1 MSSWKNRPYGHETP
15 YYALGPFK
23 VRLPFL
29 HYRFELPDY
38 LQGLLMCAVDLAAI
52 PLMVELLGMPF
63 EAAIAIVMI
72 NGILY
77 LLHHILGDPV
87 IPGWITPAIPLVMAY
102 VQTFDQGVDR
112 VHALISFQMMLG
124 LLSLILG
131 QTKLAS
137 KVVYMIPA
145 AIKSGIIL
153 GAGIAAIAI
162 VFKEGGRFDQYPIT
176 ISVVVG
182 IAFYL
187 IFSRHF
193 SQLRQRGKI
202 WGTLGKLGIFPI
214 IILAIIVA
222 PLAHEASWPSISWGL
237 TKPNFALMFSEYTIF
252 GVGFPPVTM
261 FLTALPTALAA
272 YIVLFGDILQ
282 SKAILAEADEIRADE
297 KIDYDPNRAHL
308 IFGGRNFLMSILG
321 PDIVMCGPLWAAMHV
336 VVVERYKQGK
346 ETMNSIFGGS
356 GSFRWGTN
364 TGLLLL
370 PIVSLVKPILGI
382 ALALTLLIQ
391 GFVSVRIGIMEAR
404 SQRDLG
410 IAGVIAA
417 ILVIKGASWAFA
429 AGIILTALI
438 YGKNFF
444 VGETDQTFVK
454 DLDVKNWG
462 LKNMD
467 AKNLGVDQDSNSLEK
482 NETARDKVL

>member
-1 MSSWKNRPYGHETP
+1 
-15 YYALGPFK
+15 
-23 VRLPFL
+23 
-29 HYRFELPDY
+29 
-38 LQGLLMCAVDLAAI
+38 
-52 PLMVELLGMPF
+52 MV
-63 EAAIAIVMI
+63 
-72 NGILY
+72 
-77 LLHHILGDPV
+77 
-87 IPGWITPAIPLVMAY
+87 Y

-112 VHALISFQMMLG
+112 VHALIAFQMMLG

-131 QTKLAS
+131 RTQLAS
-137 KVVYMIPA
+137 KVVGMIPA
-145 AIKSGIIL
+145 AIKSGVIL
-153 GAGIAAIAI
+153 GAGVAAIAI

-176 ISVVVG
+176 ISIAVG
-182 IAFYL
+182 ISFYL

-193 SQLRQRGKI
+193 SELRQRGKL
-202 WGTLGKLGIFPI
+202 WSTLGKLGIFPI
-214 IILAIIVA
+214 IILAIIIA
-222 PLAHEASWPSISWGL
+222 PLAHESSWPSISWGF
-237 TKPNFALMFSEYTIF
+237 TQPNFLLMFREYTIF
-252 GVGFPPVTM
+252 GVGIPPMTM
-261 FLTALPTALAA
+261 FLTAIPTVLAA

-282 SKAILAEADEIRADE
+282 SKAILAEADIVRADE

-308 IFGGRNFLMSILG
+308 IFGGRNFLMSIFG

-346 ETMNSIFGGS
+346 ESMNSIFGGS

-370 PIVSLVKPILGI
+370 PIVSLVKPILGV

-417 ILVIKGASWAFA
+417 ILVIKGAAWAFA
-429 AGIILTALI
+429 AGVILTALI

-454 DLDVKNWG
+454 DLERGD
-462 LKNMD
+462 
-467 AKNLGVDQDSNSLEK
+467 
-482 NETARDKVL
+482 

>member
-1 MSSWKNRPYGHETP
+1 MSSWKNRSEGQVAP

-72 NGILY
+72 NGFLY

-87 IPGWITPAIPLVMAY
+87 VPGWITPAIPLVMAY
-102 VQTFDQGVDR
+102 VQTYDMGVDR

-124 LLSLILG
+124 FLSLVLG
-131 QTKLAS
+131 RTHLAS
-137 KVVYMIPA
+137 KVVHMIPP
-145 AIKSGIIL
+145 AIKSGVIL
-153 GAGIAAIAI
+153 GAGVAAVAI

-176 ISVVVG
+176 ISVAVG

-187 IFSRHF
+187 IFSHHF
-193 SQLRQRGKI
+193 SQLRQHGKL
-202 WGTLGKLGIFPI
+202 WSTLGKLGIFPI
-214 IILAIIVA
+214 IILAIIIA
-222 PLAHEASWPSISWGL
+222 PLAHEAQWPDISWGF
-237 TKPNFALMFSEYTIF
+237 TKPDFVLMFSEYTIF
-252 GVGFPPVTM
+252 GVGIPPFMM
-261 FLTALPTALAA
+261 FLTALPTVLAA
-272 YIVLFGDILQ
+272 YIVLFGDVLQ
-282 SKAILAEADEIRADE
+282 SKAILAEADAVRADE

-308 IFGGRNFLMSILG
+308 IFGGRNFLMSIFG
-321 PDIVMCGPLWAAMHV
+321 PDVVMCGPLWAAMHV

-346 ETMNSIFGGS
+346 EAMNSIFGGS

-370 PIVSLVKPILGI
+370 PIVSLVKPILGV

-417 ILVIKGASWAFA
+417 VLVIKSAAWAFA
-429 AGIILTALI
+429 VGVILTALI

-454 DLDVKNWG
+454 DLD
-462 LKNMD
+462 
-467 AKNLGVDQDSNSLEK
+467 QRE
-482 NETARDKVL
+482 